1 MDNTYYNN
9 NNNSGQ
15 YTSGMHGDSVVAA
28 VAANLAANSSDSFY
42 QIAAGL
48 AAANAKSH
56 SHMASACEAGA
67 FLRYMRPAA
76 AARADI
82 VCHWIEAETGRA
94 CSRAFARMD
103 ELVAHLGADHV
114 GGSEQSVHTC
124 HWAQCVR
131 EGKPFKAKYKLVNH
145 MRVHT
150 GEKPFAC
157 PFAGCGKVRARRYRQ
172 RTSAVIP
179 CETMLHC

>member
-1 MDNTYYNN
+1 VDNTYYNN

-15 YTSGMHGDSVVAA
+15 YTSGMHGDSVAAA

-76 AARADI
+76 ARADI
-82 VCHWIEAETGRA
+82 VCHWIEARGGDGARVLARLRAHGRA
-94 CSRAFARMD
+94 G
-103 ELVAHLGADHV
+103 GAP
-114 GGSEQSVHTC
+114 GRGP
-124 HWAQCVR
+124 R
-131 EGKPFKAKYKLVNH
+131 G
-145 MRVHT
+145 
-150 GEKPFAC
+150 
-157 PFAGCGKVRARRYRQ
+157 RQ
-172 RTSAVIP
+172 
-179 CETMLHC
+179 